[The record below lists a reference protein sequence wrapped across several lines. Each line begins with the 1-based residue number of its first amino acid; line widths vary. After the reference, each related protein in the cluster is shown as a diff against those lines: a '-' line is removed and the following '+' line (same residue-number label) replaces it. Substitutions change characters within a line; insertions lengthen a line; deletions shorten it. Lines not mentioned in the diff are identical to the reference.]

1 MTIAINAADGVLGH
15 GDLEMNAA
23 RRLIIADL
31 VDDLKKIDKDL
42 DALIDA
48 EHTSWTG
55 WSEEHLRFASSYLGE
70 TIHSLEAAAGE

>member
-1 MTIAINAADGVLGH
+1 
-15 GDLEMNAA
+15 MNAA

-48 EHTSWTG
+48 EHFSYTG
-55 WSEEHLRFASSYLGE
+55 WSEEHLRFASSFLSQVVGYLE
-70 TIHSLEAAAGE
+70 DAAKC